1 MKNLALK
8 KIAVGI
14 VALISFVYLLNFTMG
29 IFELPDNLPII
40 GNMDEA
46 AATAFFIS
54 ALRYFGLD
62 LSNLFGKD
70 DDEKI
75 DTTTHLVLPK
85 K

>member
-75 DTTTHLVLPK
+75 DATTHLVLPK

>member
-1 MKNLALK
+1 MKNIALK

>member
-8 KIAVGI
+8 KIAVAVVG
-14 VALISFVYLLNFTMG
+14 VVSFIYLLNFTMG
-29 IFELPDNLPII
+29 IFELPDTLPIV

-46 AATAFFIS
+46 AATAFFLS
-54 ALRYFGLD
+54 ALRYYGLD

-70 DDEKI
+70 EDEKI
-75 DTTTHLVLPK
+75 DTHTHLIIPK

>member
-1 MKNLALK
+1 MKNIALK
-8 KIAVGI
+8 KIAVGT
-14 VALISFVYLLNFTMG
+14 VALISFVYLLNFTIG

-75 DTTTHLVLPK
+75 DATTHLVLPK